1 MDIGIF
7 GESQFYQG
15 FAFLLTENHANS
27 RMLIRRLHIAVK
39 IVDIHLH
46 LAKVL
51 MGEPTDFQINQ
62 HIATQQAVVENEVNE
77 EMVVVK
83 GEALLTGLKQ
93 KAFAKLQ
100 QKMFEL
106 VDDGSFK
113 IGFRV

>member
-1 MDIGIF
+1 MDIGIS
-7 GESQFYQG
+7 GESQLHQG
-15 FAFLLTENHANS
+15 CAFLFAENHANG

-46 LAKVL
+46 LTKIL

-62 HIATQQAVVENEVNE
+62 DIATEQAVVENEINE

-83 GEALLTGLKQ
+83 GEALLTRLKQ

-100 QKMFEL
+100 QKMF
-106 VDDGSFK
+106 
-113 IGFRV
+113 